1 MKAAAGV
8 LLVVLLPA
16 VAATGCGPAFAPL
29 RDAGYRTSPAPSVVH
44 IVRRGDTLYSIAF
57 DAGLDYRAVARW
69 NGIRS
74 PYVIT
79 PGQKLRLR
87 PPPGD
92 KPVLAASR
100 APSPSRPASRQ
111 PDPGPRSTPA
121 APAASWQWPA
131 EGRIIRRFSR
141 DSANPGIDIAGKP
154 GQPVKSA
161 ADGRVVY
168 SGDGLRGYGQLIIVK
183 HNESFLSAY
192 AHNRKLLVREG
203 DRVRRGQPI
212 AEMGDTG
219 TDRVKLHFEIRKQGT
234 AVDPLKY
241 LPKT

>member
-1 MKAAAGV
+1 MRSAGGALV
-8 LLVVLLPA
+8 LVMAIA
-16 VAATGCGPAFAPL
+16 VAGTGCGPAFVAPV
-29 RDAGYRTSPAPSVVH
+29 RDIGKQAPGEPKVVR

-69 NGIRS
+69 NGIDP
-74 PYVIT
+74 PYVIR

-92 KPVLAASR
+92 QPVATAARRPAPPDPQPAPQREPTPYAAS
-100 APSPSRPASRQ
+100 
-111 PDPGPRSTPA
+111 PG
-121 APAASWQWPA
+121 WQWPA
-131 EGRIIRRFSR
+131 EGEIIRRFST
-141 DSANPGIDIAGKP
+141 DSANPGIEIAGQA

-168 SGDGLRGYGQLIIVK
+168 SGDGLRGYGKLIIVK
-183 HNESFLSAY
+183 HNENFLSAY

-203 DRVRRGQPI
+203 DQVRRGQPI
-212 AEMGDTG
+212 AEMGSTD
-219 TDRVKLHFEIRKQGT
+219 TDRVKLHFEIRKQGA
-234 AVDPLKY
+234 AVDPLEF